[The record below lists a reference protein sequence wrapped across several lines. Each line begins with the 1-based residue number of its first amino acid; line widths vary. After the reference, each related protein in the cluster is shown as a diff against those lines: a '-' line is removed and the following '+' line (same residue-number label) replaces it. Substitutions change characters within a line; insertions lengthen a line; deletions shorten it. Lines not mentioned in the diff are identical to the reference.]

1 LGRSFA
7 ACLGCIA
14 LSTTIVL
21 GLVSGRSAES
31 ILTQSLTAMALFVPI
46 GWVLG
51 QVADSVVRQSVEVN
65 YRMGFE
71 KLRQTQNKGS

>member
-1 LGRSFA
+1 
-7 ACLGCIA
+7 
-14 LSTTIVL
+14 
-21 GLVSGRSAES
+21 
-31 ILTQSLTAMALFVPI
+31 MALFVPI